1 LLYKA
6 REGVNFRFEYLRKQC
21 LTLPARYDL
30 LLPTLKTRGASMAGE
45 TVKFEKPVEGG
56 DDAKREQSTIAF
68 PYLDLDSAVEVARA
82 IYNRGG
88 HGGCSVDELA
98 AEMNQT
104 VSGAFRL
111 KTGTAKT
118 FELVEKEGKSGFRL
132 SDLGRQIIAA
142 ETERAAR
149 AESFMRVPLYSAVYE
164 KYRGH
169 MLPPPKAL
177 EREMQSLGVSSKQ
190 TDKARQAFERS
201 AKQAGYFESGE
212 DRLVRPR
219 ADSLPRKDESAVD
232 STVDTKKVDPP
243 GGGGNSGGGHGG
255 GSGGGTTTQKALE
268 YQLIDLMSEPDL
280 DDAVKQSIWSLVQY
294 LTARKA
300 KNKSPA
306 IPE

>member
-1 LLYKA
+1 
-6 REGVNFRFEYLRKQC
+6 
-21 LTLPARYDL
+21 
-30 LLPTLKTRGASMAGE
+30 MAGE
-45 TVKFEKPVEGG
+45 TVKFEIPTEGG

-88 HGGCSVDELA
+88 IGGCSVDELA

-118 FELVEKEGKSGFRL
+118 FDLVSKEGKSGFKL
-132 SDLGRQIIAA
+132 SELGRQIIAS

-149 AESFMRVPLYSAVYE
+149 AEAFMRVPLYAAVFE
-164 KYRGH
+164 KYKGH
-169 MLPPPKAL
+169 MLPPAKAL
-177 EREMQSLGVSSKQ
+177 EREMQGMGVSSKQ

-201 AKQAGYFESGE
+201 AKQAGYLESGE

-219 ADSLPRKDESAVD
+219 TDSIPRNDEGGATTV
-232 STVDTKKVDPP
+232 VDTKKVAPP
-243 GGGGNSGGGHGG
+243 NGGG
-255 GSGGGTTTQKALE
+255 GSGGAGDGGGRAAPPKALE
-268 YQLIDLMSEPDL
+268 YQLIDLMSEPDV
-280 DDAVKQSIWSLVQY
+280 DETVKQSIWSLVQY

-300 KNKSPA
+300 KNKS
-306 IPE
+306 ESVFE

>member
-1 LLYKA
+1 
-6 REGVNFRFEYLRKQC
+6 
-21 LTLPARYDL
+21 
-30 LLPTLKTRGASMAGE
+30 MAGE

-68 PYLDLDSAVEVARA
+68 PYLDLDSAIEVARA

-88 HGGCSVDELA
+88 IGGCTVEELA

-118 FELVEKEGKSGFRL
+118 FDLVEKDGKSGFKL
-132 SDLGRQIIAA
+132 NELGRQIISQD
-142 ETERAAR
+142 TERAAR
-149 AESFMRVPLYSAVYE
+149 AESFMRVPLYAAVYE

-169 MLPPPKAL
+169 LLPPAKAL
-177 EREMQSLGVSSKQ
+177 EREMQGMGVSSKQ

-219 ADSLPRKDESAVD
+219 AELPSRKEEQSKEQGTGV
-232 STVDTKKVDPP
+232 STKEIDPP
-243 GGGGNSGGGHGG
+243 AGGGGGGGGGG
-255 GSGGGTTTQKALE
+255 GSGSGDKNHPLIQGLLLTLPPPGDTWDIDSRANWLRMAASIFDNIYKGPSAPITITTNKTPPSEKDGGVL
-268 YQLIDLMSEPDL
+268 S
-280 DDAVKQSIWSLVQY
+280 
-294 LTARKA
+294 
-300 KNKSPA
+300 
-306 IPE
+306 

>member
-1 LLYKA
+1 M
-6 REGVNFRFEYLRKQC
+6 
-21 LTLPARYDL
+21 T
-30 LLPTLKTRGASMAGE
+30 GE
-45 TVKFEKPVEGG
+45 TVKFEIPSEGG

-88 HGGCSVDELA
+88 IGGCTVDELA

-118 FELVEKEGKSGFRL
+118 FDLVSKEGKSGFKL
-132 SDLGRQIIAA
+132 SELGRQIIAS

-149 AESFMRVPLYSAVYE
+149 AEAFMRVPLYAAVYE
-164 KYRGH
+164 KYKGH
-169 MLPPPKAL
+169 MLPPAKAL
-177 EREMQSLGVSSKQ
+177 EREMQGMGVSSKQ

-219 ADSLPRKDESAVD
+219 ADSTPRKDEGGSSTA
-232 STVDTKKVDPP
+232 TVDTKKVDPP
-243 GGGGNSGGGHGG
+243 NG
-255 GSGGGTTTQKALE
+255 GSGGPGDGGGKGTPPKALE
-268 YQLIDLMSEPDL
+268 YQLIDLMSEPDI

-300 KNKSPA
+300 KNKSGSVF
-306 IPE
+306 E

>member
-1 LLYKA
+1 M
-6 REGVNFRFEYLRKQC
+6 
-21 LTLPARYDL
+21 T
-30 LLPTLKTRGASMAGE
+30 GE
-45 TVKFEKPVEGG
+45 TVKFEIPAEGG

-88 HGGCSVDELA
+88 FGGCSIDELA

-118 FELVEKEGKSGFRL
+118 FDLVSKDGKSGFKL
-132 SDLGRQIIAA
+132 SELGCQIIAA
-142 ETERAAR
+142 DTERVAR
-149 AESFMRVPLYSAVYE
+149 AEAFMRVPLYAAVYE
-164 KYRGH
+164 KYKGH
-169 MLPPPKAL
+169 MLPPAKAL
-177 EREMQSLGVSSKQ
+177 EREMQSMGVSSKQ

-219 ADSLPRKDESAVD
+219 AESTPRKDETGSAR
-232 STVDTKKVDPP
+232 TADTKKVDPP
-243 GGGGNSGGGHGG
+243 GGGGSGGAGNGG
-255 GSGGGTTTQKALE
+255 GRDAPPKALE
-268 YQLIDLMSEPDL
+268 YQLIDLMSEPDI
-280 DDAVKQSIWSLVQY
+280 DEPVKQSIWSLVQY

-300 KNKSPA
+300 KNKNGPPSYL
-306 IPE
+306 E

>member
-1 LLYKA
+1 M
-6 REGVNFRFEYLRKQC
+6 
-21 LTLPARYDL
+21 T
-30 LLPTLKTRGASMAGE
+30 GE

-56 DDAKREQSTIAF
+56 DDAKREQSTITF

-82 IYNRGG
+82 VYNRGG
-88 HGGCSVDELA
+88 HGSCNVDELA

-111 KTGTAKT
+111 KTGTAKI
-118 FELVEKEGKSGFRL
+118 FDLIDKDGKSGFKL
-132 SDLGRQIIAA
+132 SELGRQIISPD
-142 ETERAAR
+142 TERAAR
-149 AESFMRVPLYSAVYE
+149 AESFMRVPLYGAVYE

-177 EREMQSLGVSSKQ
+177 EREMLSLGVSSKQ

-219 ADSLPRKDESAVD
+219 ADSLPRKDDAAAD
-232 STVDTKKVDPP
+232 SIVDTKKIDLPGGGGA
-243 GGGGNSGGGHGG
+243 GGGGNSGGGA
-255 GSGGGTTTQKALE
+255 GGGTPPTQKALE
-268 YQLIDLMSEPDL
+268 YQLIDLMAEPDI
-280 DDAVKQSIWSLVQY
+280 DDAVKQAIWSLVQY

-300 KNKSPA
+300 KNKSPS
-306 IPE
+306 IFE